1 MAASVARA
9 AAAGAMRPVL
19 KLRSENALSAS
30 LSAMEFA
37 FHGTVPP
44 ELAEFRVGL
53 QAALI
58 RRGYAML
65 ETPDGATLVC
75 NFVDAADARP
85 YRRTNKWT
93 FVASFWHASEVP
105 DDFVRTGYPV
115 LLKALSNLSVCVVP
129 QEIAR
134 FLTLEQGNYE
144 VRVADGPDVF
154 YDRVVE
160 RLAPLAESNLVIE
173 NIWTPDLEPELWDG
187 DEITASLT
195 AAGEQL
201 EKLNL
206 LPAPWPIDEIL
217 SPRDLAHVKR
227 LYSIGGL
234 SYGNLSARKDPHRFW
249 MSASGVDKSN
259 LREIGRDIL
268 MVTGYVPEER
278 AMVLSVPPGIEPRR
292 VSVDAI
298 EHWKIYLEHPEV
310 GAIMHVHAWV
320 DGIAA
325 TEINFPCGTAELA
338 DAVAE
343 LVRAAPDPGRAIVGL
358 KNHGLTIT
366 GPSLE
371 EIFERVGPHIQRQV
385 PMS

>member
-1 MAASVARA
+1 
-9 AAAGAMRPVL
+9 
-19 KLRSENALSAS
+19 
-30 LSAMEFA
+30 MEFA

-44 ELAEFRVGL
+44 ELEEFRAGL
-53 QAALI
+53 EAALI
-58 RRGYAML
+58 RRGYTML
-65 ETPDGATLVC
+65 ASPDDATLVC

-93 FVASFWHASEVP
+93 FVASFWYAQAPP

-129 QEIAR
+129 GTMAR

-144 VRVADGPDVF
+144 VQAAEAPDTF

-173 NIWTPDLEPELWDG
+173 NIWNPDLEPELWDG
-187 DEITASLT
+187 DEVSASLT
-195 AAGEQL
+195 WAGEQL
-201 EKLNL
+201 DKLNL

-217 SPRDLAHVKR
+217 SERDLAHVKR

-234 SYGNLSARKDPHRFW
+234 SYGNLSARKDARRFW
-249 MSASGVDKSN
+249 MSASGVDKSS

-268 MVTGYVPEER
+268 MVTGYIPEER

>member
-1 MAASVARA
+1 
-9 AAAGAMRPVL
+9 
-19 KLRSENALSAS
+19 
-30 LSAMEFA
+30 MEFA

-44 ELAEFRVGL
+44 ELAAFRVGL
-53 QAALI
+53 EAALL
-58 RRGYAML
+58 RRGYEML
-65 ETPDGATLVC
+65 ETPDDATLVC

-93 FVASFWHASEVP
+93 FVASFWYAAAPP

-129 QEIAR
+129 DVMAR

-144 VRVADGPDVF
+144 VRVADVPDTF

-187 DEITASLT
+187 DDITASLT

-217 SPRDLAHVKR
+217 SARDLAHVKR

-234 SYGNLSARKDPHRFW
+234 SYGNLSARKDPYRFR

>member
-1 MAASVARA
+1 
-9 AAAGAMRPVL
+9 
-19 KLRSENALSAS
+19 
-30 LSAMEFA
+30 MEFA
-37 FHGTVPP
+37 FHGAVPP
-44 ELAEFRVGL
+44 AL
-53 QAALI
+53 QAFREGLEAALV
-58 RRGYAML
+58 RRGYTYLAA
-65 ETPDGATLVC
+65 PDDATLVC
-75 NFVDAADARP
+75 NFVDAARPRP

-93 FVASFWHASEVP
+93 FVASFWHAAAPP
-105 DDFVRTGYPV
+105 DDFVRIGYPV

-129 QEIAR
+129 ELMAR

-144 VRVADGPDVF
+144 VHVDADPATYF
-154 YDRVVE
+154 DRIVD

-187 DEITASLT
+187 DEISATLT
-195 AAGEQL
+195 AAGERL
-201 EKLNL
+201 EELHL
-206 LPAPWPIDEIL
+206 HPAPWPIEDIL

-234 SYGNLSARKDPHRFW
+234 SYGNLSARKDDTRFW

-268 MVTGYVPEER
+268 LVTGYVPEQR

-298 EHWKIYLEHPEV
+298 EHWKIYQEHPSV
-310 GAIMHVHAWV
+310 GAIMHIHAWV
-320 DGIAA
+320 DGIEA
-325 TEINFPCGTAELA
+325 TEFNFPCGTAELA

-343 LVRAAPDPGRAIVGL
+343 IIRRAPDPARAIVGL

-366 GPSLE
+366 GPSLG

>member
-1 MAASVARA
+1 VM
-9 AAAGAMRPVL
+9 
-19 KLRSENALSAS
+19 
-30 LSAMEFA
+30 
-37 FHGTVPP
+37 
-44 ELAEFRVGL
+44 
-53 QAALI
+53 
-58 RRGYAML
+58 
-65 ETPDGATLVC
+65 
-75 NFVDAADARP
+75 
-85 YRRTNKWT
+85 
-93 FVASFWHASEVP
+93 
-105 DDFVRTGYPV
+105 
-115 LLKALSNLSVCVVP
+115 
-129 QEIAR
+129 AR

-144 VRVADGPDVF
+144 IDFADEPASF

-173 NIWTPDLEPELWDG
+173 NIWNPDLEPELWDG
-187 DEITASLT
+187 DEISASLT
-195 AAGEQL
+195 TAGEEL
-201 EKLNL
+201 DKLKL

-217 SPRDLAHVKR
+217 SPRDLEHVKR

-234 SYGNLSARKDPHRFW
+234 SYGNLSARKDARRFW

-268 MVTGYVPEER
+268 MVTGYVPEQR

-298 EHWKIYLEHPEV
+298 EHWKIYLEHPDV

-325 TEINFPCGTAELA
+325 TEINYPCGTAELA
-338 DAVAE
+338 DAVAD
-343 LVRAAPDPGRAIVGL
+343 LIRVAPEPGRAIIGL

>member
-1 MAASVARA
+1 
-9 AAAGAMRPVL
+9 
-19 KLRSENALSAS
+19 
-30 LSAMEFA
+30 MEFA

-53 QAALI
+53 EAALC
-58 RRGYAML
+58 AAATTML
-65 ETPDGATLVC
+65 ETPDDATLVC
-75 NFVDAADARP
+75 NFVDATDARP

-93 FVASFWHASEVP
+93 FVASFWYASEP
-105 DDFVRTGYPV
+105 PGDFVRTGYPV

-129 QEIAR
+129 GVMAR

-144 VRVADGPDVF
+144 VRVADAPDTF

-195 AAGEQL
+195 ARRRAAREA
-201 EKLNL
+201 E
-206 LPAPWPIDEIL
+206 PAARPVADR
-217 SPRDLAHVKR
+217 RDPVGRATSRHVKR

-234 SYGNLSARKDPHRFW
+234 SYGNLSARKDPNRFW

>member
-1 MAASVARA
+1 M
-9 AAAGAMRPVL
+9 
-19 KLRSENALSAS
+19 
-30 LSAMEFA
+30 
-37 FHGTVPP
+37 
-44 ELAEFRVGL
+44 
-53 QAALI
+53 
-58 RRGYAML
+58 
-65 ETPDGATLVC
+65 
-75 NFVDAADARP
+75 
-85 YRRTNKWT
+85 
-93 FVASFWHASEVP
+93 
-105 DDFVRTGYPV
+105 
-115 LLKALSNLSVCVVP
+115 
-129 QEIAR
+129 AR

-144 VRVADGPDVF
+144 VRVADDPDTF

-217 SPRDLAHVKR
+217 SARDLAHVKR

-234 SYGNLSARKDPHRFW
+234 SYGNLSARKDQDRFW